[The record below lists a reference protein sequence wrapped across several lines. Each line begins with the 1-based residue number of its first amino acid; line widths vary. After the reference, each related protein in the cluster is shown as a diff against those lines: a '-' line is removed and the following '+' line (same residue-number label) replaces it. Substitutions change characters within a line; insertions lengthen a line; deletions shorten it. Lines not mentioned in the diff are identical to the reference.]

1 MMSEF
6 MEFLSTSPILTGAW
20 VVLFVMLIMN
30 VVGNAVSKVKEVST
44 HDATLMMN
52 REDAV
57 LLDIRKQDEY
67 RNGHILG
74 AKQVNEADLQK
85 ANFSALEKYKDK
97 PIIVVCAMG
106 MSAKKVANNLNKD
119 GFQQVSVLKGGMASW
134 QNANLPVSK

>member
-1 MMSEF
+1 MMAEF

-74 AKQVNEADLQK
+74 
-85 ANFSALEKYKDK
+85 
-97 PIIVVCAMG
+97 P
-106 MSAKKVANNLNKD
+106 
-119 GFQQVSVLKGGMASW
+119 
-134 QNANLPVSK
+134 SK